1 MPPLRFV
8 REMACVDRRLERL
21 DVPECENFEPLRAD
35 GFAHHP
41 YSRTTTPGTSS
52 PQRDMAPIA
61 DTDRLVEL
69 LRDLHREGRTERR
82 WDVWFTEYGYET
94 RPPDPFQLYSPAQQ
108 ARFMGWSTYLA
119 WKTPGDLPLGP
130 PPARRRLGVRPGGR
144 AGGVRRAEPL
154 PQRGS
159 VDRAR

>member
-1 MPPLRFV
+1 MEGRGGVPPLRFV

-82 WDVWFTEYGYET
+82 WGVWFTEYGYET
-94 RPPDPFQLYSPAQQ
+94 RPPDPSSSIRSPSRRASW
-108 ARFMGWSTYLA
+108 AGRRTWPGRRRETYRL
-119 WKTPGDLPLGP
+119 
-130 PPARRRLGVRPGGR
+130 ARRLLDGAWEYGPAVEL
-144 AGGVRRAEPL
+144 AG
-154 PQRGS
+154 
-159 VDRAR
+159 